1 MSLCPIIG
9 VLTVRMCAG
18 RGWALEAQR
27 AGDLFATIT
36 QQHLWGMRPAKT
48 PKPACEN
55 LLRLAWGWLTTHEAN
70 GNLLMTE
77 EPEAV
82 A

>member
-1 MSLCPIIG
+1 
-9 VLTVRMCAG
+9 MCAG

-27 AGDLFATIT
+27 TGDLFATIT
-36 QQHLWGMRPAKT
+36 QQHLWGMRLAKRL
-48 PKPACEN
+48 KPACEN
-55 LLRLAWGWLTTHEAN
+55 LLRLAWGWLTN
-70 GNLLMTE
+70 GNPLMAE